1 MLHQTKAI
9 GSRTRMRGASPL
21 VIAALATLA
30 CSQAFAQTP
39 ETKSIE
45 RKSVAPAEQ
54 GIGKYQTRE
63 QRLQA
68 KPLDWNSTIG
78 KPQEPA
84 AAPTDAAPAPQ
95 GTPGN
100 AAGGAPNPKA
110 DSDARRQ
117 FPNEWRPAPKPD
129 KRGFLDLMRS
139 RKDNIQLVGSPD
151 VFTEYGDSPV
161 NTAQDKAIGKLFTN
175 AGTCSA
181 SVVSGNNVIVTAAHC
196 CWNRSTNNWIF
207 GWSFAPAYNSGA
219 TPYGTFPWASATVLN
234 SWINNGDIASDVCT
248 IKLANNSA
256 GRPVTYYTGWLGRSW
271 NFPSVQEHYALGYPG
286 NLGSGQVMQACTS
299 ESFSPSNACGGSGVL
314 NTGCSMTFG
323 SSGGPW
329 IRAYRTSNWVNSVV
343 HGYVNTTCTGTFGQT
358 FNGARFTSG
367 NIVPVCNAAGC

>member
-9 GSRTRMRGASPL
+9 GSRTCMRGASPL

-30 CSQAFAQTP
+30 GSQAFAQTP
-39 ETKSIE
+39 ETRTLE
-45 RKSVAPAEQ
+45 RKSLPAAQQSVGRYE
-54 GIGKYQTRE
+54 TRE

-78 KPQEPA
+78 TQPDSA
-84 AAPTDAAPAPQ
+84 AAPADNTARQEPP
-95 GTPGN
+95 GTAG
-100 AAGGAPNPKA
+100 GGAPNPKA

-129 KRGFLDLMRS
+129 KRGFLDLMPS
-139 RKDNIQLVGSPD
+139 RKDNIQLAGSPD

-181 SVVSGNNVIVTAAHC
+181 SVVSGKNVIVTAAHC
-196 CWNRSTNNWIF
+196 CWDRRNNNWIN
-207 GWSFAPAYNSGA
+207 GWLFAPAYNNGA
-219 TPYGTFPWASATVLN
+219 TPYGTFPWATATVLN

-248 IKLANNSA
+248 ISLANNKA
-256 GRPVTYYTGWLGRSW
+256 GKPVTYYTGWLGRSW

-286 NLGSGQVMQACTS
+286 NLGNAQVLQACTS
-299 ESFSPSNACGGSGVL
+299 ESFSPGNNCGGSGVL

-343 HGYVNTTCTGTFGQT
+343 HGYVNSTCTGTFGQT